1 MQRVAGSS
9 PIIRFTKAPL
19 SAVFL
24 MPRVGSGRWT
34 TSPCIMWPIK
44 RFLIKI
50 EAPTWE
56 DFEDVELPQLPVVG
70 ETIETKYGTC
80 LVTETD
86 PSPSTAPYQG
96 KIVCRVP

>member
-1 MQRVAGSS
+1 MTRGAGTASTVHRIRTTRGRAGVAERR
-9 PIIRFTKAPL
+9 PTLHHVA
-19 SAVFL
+19 
-24 MPRVGSGRWT
+24 
-34 TSPCIMWPIK
+34 IK
-44 RFLIKI
+44 RFLIRI

-80 LVTETD
+80 VVTGTD
-86 PSPSTAPYQG
+86 ASASTAPYQG

>member
-1 MQRVAGSS
+1 MGVA
-9 PIIRFTKAPL
+9 R
-19 SAVFL
+19 AVGYPA
-24 MPRVGSGRWT
+24 MHHVA
-34 TSPCIMWPIK
+34 IK

-80 LVTETD
+80 LVTDTD
-86 PSPSTAPYQG
+86 ASSSTAPYQG

>member
-1 MQRVAGSS
+1 MACLTG
-9 PIIRFTKAPL
+9 
-19 SAVFL
+19 
-24 MPRVGSGRWT
+24 
-34 TSPCIMWPIK
+34 IMWRIK
-44 RFLIKI
+44 RFLIRI

-80 LVTETD
+80 LVTDTD
-86 PSPSTAPYQG
+86 VSPTTAPYQG